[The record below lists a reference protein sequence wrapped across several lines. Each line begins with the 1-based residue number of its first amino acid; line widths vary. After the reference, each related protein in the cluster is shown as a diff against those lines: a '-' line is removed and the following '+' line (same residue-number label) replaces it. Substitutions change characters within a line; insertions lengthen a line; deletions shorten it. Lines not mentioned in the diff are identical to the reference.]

1 MRILKYLFLLLLLSL
16 LGMTVYVATETGDF
30 EVEKSSIIKTQR
42 STVFDYINDYRNW
55 ETFGSWMKKGSNLTF
70 EYGSKSM
77 GAGGNCLWH
86 HDSDQG
92 GMRTLF
98 VKEIDSIVQKGQF
111 NQTQATVYWT
121 FKDTVGG
128 TKVRIHC
135 KGQMDL
141 FTKVAMFFRGGINGI
156 VESVCEQTLRNLNK
170 TLVFEM
176 KTYSIKVGGISQRNS
191 GYCLQ
196 QTVSSKIKN
205 VAKNIKIMMP
215 RMVHFF
221 TKNKIAMDGKPF
233 VLYQRYDV
241 AQDIA
246 TYSVCIPTTKQV
258 YIQPGSDVV
267 SSEIIGFT
275 CLKTTLIGDHS
286 HTQEAWATARKY
298 IADHQLRENRAGH
311 YSEVYRKT
319 LEDVKKPSKWIT
331 EIYIPVFPVVA
342 AATPTLNPIN
352 QSVTPSTPAP
362 AASSSAVANPIP

>member
-1 MRILKYLFLLLLLSL
+1 
-16 LGMTVYVATETGDF
+16 MTVYVATEKGDF
-30 EVEKSSIIKTQR
+30 EVDKSSIIKTQR

-55 ETFGSWMKKGSNLTF
+55 ETFGSWMQKGSNLRY

-77 GAGGNCLWH
+77 GAGGNCSWQ
-86 HDSDQG
+86 HDSDHG

-98 VKEIDSIVQKGQF
+98 VKENDSIVQKGQY
-111 NQTQATVYWT
+111 NQTQATVYMS
-121 FKDTVGG
+121 FKDPVGG

-135 KGQMDL
+135 KGQMDF
-141 FTKVAMFFRGGINGI
+141 FTKVAMFFRGGINDILAG
-156 VESVCEQTLRNLNK
+156 VCEQSLRNLNK

-176 KTYSIKVGGISQRNS
+176 KTYSIKVGGISQRSS

-221 TKNKIAMDGKPF
+221 KKNQIGMKGKPF

-241 AQDIA
+241 ANDIA
-246 TYSVCIPTTKQV
+246 TYSICIPTNKQV
-258 YIQPGSDVV
+258 YIQPGSDVD
-267 SSEIIGFT
+267 SSEIIAFT

-298 IADHQLRENRAGH
+298 ISDHQLKENKAGN

-319 LEDVKKPSKWIT
+319 IEDIKKPSKWIT
-331 EIYIPVFPVVA
+331 EIYIPIFPVE
-342 AATPTLNPIN
+342 AATSPVLYPIN
-352 QSVTPSTPAP
+352 QSVTPTIPPTVPTEST
-362 AASSSAVANPIP
+362 VANPAP